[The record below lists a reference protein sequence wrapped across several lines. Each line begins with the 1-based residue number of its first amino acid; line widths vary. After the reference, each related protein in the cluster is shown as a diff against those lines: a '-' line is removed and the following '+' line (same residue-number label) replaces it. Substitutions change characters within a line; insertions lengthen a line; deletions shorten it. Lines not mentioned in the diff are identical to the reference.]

1 MQAFPPSYVFT
12 NIINILPLI
21 CLHCTSSTFT
31 FIDNCNQVLKIFF
44 NFMDK
49 IKHQNF
55 QELSVWDSL
64 SESLNSWWRL
74 TWVFW
79 VTQCIVRLWLFV
91 FQIVS
96 KVCLC
101 FEHLQKNG
109 VSRYSKTQLMHFFH
123 LEIVLSV
130 RDLLDCWWWRQW
142 RRRRMAGQDSKVY
155 HRFHSSPHLLS
166 TRIREQTL
174 STVS

>member
-1 MQAFPPSYVFT
+1 MLAFPPSYVFT

-49 IKHQNF
+49 IKYQNF

-109 VSRYSKTQLMHFFH
+109 VSRYSNSIDAF
-123 LEIVLSV
+123 LSFRNCFV
-130 RDLLDCWWWRQW
+130 SPRFVGLLVMEAVEEEEDGRP
-142 RRRRMAGQDSKVY
+142 GQQGISQV
-155 HRFHSSPHLLS
+155 HSS
-166 TRIREQTL
+166 
-174 STVS
+174 